1 VSARSPKSRS
11 RLSRWS
17 LTSLRANAWVLRTE
31 CARYQKHVISL
42 LFQSVQ
48 NRTHARIQGVGYAVI
63 NIVGVELL
71 RRIHKANCLSSPLR
85 SKDQAVPD
93 TWNAVLPCPSQLFA
107 PEPGFLCCRLR
118 SAKKPRT
125 HLSAPG
131 QKPQTALSLWRPLRA
146 STFRNLMIA
155 DVASDMGTFMQS
167 VAAAWLMVSMHAS
180 PLYVALTQTASAL
193 PFFLFAL
200 PAGAIGDIVDRRKL
214 ILFTE
219 IWMAAIAILLAGMT
233 LGGVLTP
240 ILLLLL
246 TFALSV
252 GDAIE
257 SPTWRAVLPE
267 LVSNED
273 LPAAAA
279 LNGIEFNIARAI
291 GPALGGIII
300 AVASAGTAL
309 LANAASFLWVI
320 FVVARWKRP
329 VNNRT
334 TLPETISGATMAAL
348 RYVRYSPAI
357 RILILRSGV
366 LIFFAS
372 AFLALLPSV
381 AHEVSHSAIG
391 YGFLLGCFGLGALL
405 GAVAMQRLRT
415 RWSSEALVSGGVL
428 VFGAT
433 TMATGSF
440 RALPILCIVML
451 IGGAAWILFIS
462 VFNVLILNYAPD
474 WVRARVLAVSMM
486 VIQGAMAAGSAVWG
500 GLATKAGIHGALML
514 AGLATVLS
522 TLTALVWKLP
532 ASSVDLTPWID
543 WQLPMILR
551 QYPGPADL
559 GPIIVTVE
567 YRVDAD
573 NVAVFLEAINGYG
586 RIRRRDGAYRWG
598 IYRDMEDPDRY
609 LETFLVDSWAEHLRQ
624 HERSTRA
631 DREVTERLLSY
642 TRGAPT
648 VHHLAYVAEAPK
660 IEGLV

>member
-1 VSARSPKSRS
+1 M
-11 RLSRWS
+11 
-17 LTSLRANAWVLRTE
+17 
-31 CARYQKHVISL
+31 
-42 LFQSVQ
+42 
-48 NRTHARIQGVGYAVI
+48 
-63 NIVGVELL
+63 
-71 RRIHKANCLSSPLR
+71 
-85 SKDQAVPD
+85 
-93 TWNAVLPCPSQLFA
+93 
-107 PEPGFLCCRLR
+107 
-118 SAKKPRT
+118 
-125 HLSAPG
+125 SAPG
-131 QKPQTALSLWRPLRA
+131 QMPQVAQSLWRPLRA
-146 STFRNLMIA
+146 PTFRNLMIA

-167 VAAAWLMVSMHAS
+167 VAAAWLMVSMHAG

-219 IWMAAIAILLAGMT
+219 IWMAAIAILLAGVT

-240 ILLLLL
+240 ILLLVL
-246 TFALSV
+246 TFALSA

-300 AVASAGTAL
+300 AVANAGTAF

-329 VNNRT
+329 IHKRT
-334 TLPETISGATMAAL
+334 TPPETISGATMAAL

-366 LIFFAS
+366 LMFFAS

-381 AHEVSHSAIG
+381 AQEASHSAIG
-391 YGFLLGCFGLGALL
+391 YGLLLGCFGLGALL
-405 GAVAMQRLRT
+405 GAVVMQRLRT
-415 RWSSEALVSGGVL
+415 RWSSETLVSGGVL
-428 VFGAT
+428 VFGVT

-451 IGGAAWILFIS
+451 VGGAAWILFIS
-462 VFNVLILNYAPD
+462 LFNVLILNYAPD
-474 WVRARVLAVSMM
+474 WVRARVLAVSML
-486 VIQGAMAAGSAVWG
+486 VLQGAMAAGSAVWG
-500 GLATKAGIHGALML
+500 CLATKAGIRGALMW
-514 AGLATVLS
+514 AGLATMLS
-522 TLTALVWKLP
+522 TLTALFWKLP
-532 ASSVDLTPWID
+532 ASGVDLTPWIY
-543 WQLPMILR
+543 WQLSTVLR
-551 QYPGPADL
+551 QYPAAADV
-559 GPIIVTVE
+559 GPIIVTIE
-567 YRVDAD
+567 YHVDAD
-573 NVAVFLEAINGYG
+573 KAAAFLQAINGYR

-624 HERSTRA
+624 HERLTRA
-631 DREVTERLLSY
+631 DREVTERVQRY
-642 TRGAPT
+642 TRGEPT
-648 VHHLAYVAEAPK
+648 VHHLAYVTDAPK
-660 IEGLV
+660 IEGRV